1 MTNANNTIAQA
12 INNAITSFKNGWDNA
27 NNLPNQNNGGF
38 SLSIFFNEDA
48 NEFSAEVEFS
58 QDTSKTVWID
68 NGMDDETVNALWNND
83 ANAIICIA
91 ENFDQEWIELV

>member
-1 MTNANNTIAQA
+1 MTNAKNTIAQA

-38 SLSIFFNEDA
+38 SLNVFFDVDA
-48 NEFSAEVEFS
+48 NEFFAEVEFS

-68 NGMDDETVNALWNND
+68 NGTDDEAVNALWNND
-83 ANAIICIA
+83 LNAIIHVA
-91 ENFDQEWIELV
+91 VNFDQEWIELV

>member
-38 SLSIFFNEDA
+38 SLSIFFNEDE
-48 NEFSAEVEFS
+48 NKFSAEVEFS

-83 ANAIICIA
+83 ASAIIHIA
-91 ENFDQEWIELV
+91 ENFDREWIESV